1 MALLN
6 YSPLI
11 TSTIDGSTSKPV
23 DWIGLQA
30 SDSDYLKLV
39 FTGDKHIITHG
50 VDLLSDFKNKIRGLV
65 PSLTG
70 ADQGILTEEGWKTVL
85 TANYLPIRTNFA
97 KNEGEGDTS
106 YANSLSSS
114 ITTMDVIKSYVDTQ
128 INNSFAANDAMR
140 YKGGV
145 SSSDELAA
153 KVPYYVG
160 DTYRALAGFEFNG
173 QLVQAGDL
181 LISTSD
187 SIDYNYK
194 HWTVVQTNINGTK
207 KVIIN
212 GDDYSFYTD
221 AIDNSGSSDLKFFA
235 PTTLGTSGQLSYYDG
250 DKISWLD
257 PSGLKV
263 GSASSADVAA
273 KVANTL
279 IIGNGLF
286 GMQDQTKVSTYDGFK
301 PVTLHLAP
309 ATENELGGVKVDVTY
324 LTLNNG
330 TLSIDAEKFAEALG
344 KVESITPTIKLE
356 TYLEGNFKGIS
367 IKVGNTEDNKVTF
380 IESRGITFN
389 TSGNT
394 TTISG
399 RDIQIGGNSIGN
411 QTLNFIP
418 TGNVAVV
425 TNNKNLE
432 TTDVYDVGFDLFWF
446 NLATGKYET

>member
-23 DWIGLQA
+23 DLIGLQN
-30 SDSDYLKLV
+30 SDSNYLKLV

-50 VDLLSDFKNKIRGLV
+50 VDLLSDFKDKIRGLV
-65 PSLTG
+65 PSLTD
-70 ADQGILTEEGWKTVL
+70 ANQGILTESGWKTVL

-160 DTYRALAGFEFNG
+160 DTYRAMAGFEFNG

-187 SIDYNYK
+187 STVYDLK

-207 KVIIN
+207 KVTIN
-212 GDDYSFYTD
+212 GKDYSFYTD
-221 AIDNSGSSDLKFFA
+221 AIDNSESSALQFFA
-235 PTTLGTSGQLSYYDG
+235 PTTLGTASGQLAYYDG
-250 DKISWLD
+250 NKIDWLN
-257 PSGLKV
+257 PANLTV
-263 GSASSADVAA
+263 GFASSADVAT
-273 KVANTL
+273 KVAKPLRIDKNS
-279 IIGNGLF
+279 GLS
-286 GMQDQTKVSTYDGFK
+286 GWISEKDETETYDGSAQ
-301 PVTLHLAP
+301 VTLKLSL
-309 ATENELGGVKVDVTY
+309 TEKII
-324 LTLNNG
+324 
-330 TLSIDAEKFAEALG
+330 IDALG
-344 KVESITPTIKLE
+344 YQPGHAQAAVDSYSLRGENRTITLYK
-356 TYLEGNFKGIS
+356 
-367 IKVGNTEDNKVTF
+367 
-380 IESRGITFN
+380 
-389 TSGNT
+389 T
-394 TTISG
+394 TTEGDSQTTVTAG
-399 RDIQIGGNSIGN
+399 SYAVPHRDIQIGGNSIGN

-425 TNNKNLE
+425 TNDKNLE